1 MRTKVRRFLRLS
13 LLSFSM
19 TAAAVLSTPASSQ
32 DYPSKSVHIIV
43 PFGAGGP
50 GDTHTRLLAQRLSE
64 EFKQPFIVE
73 PRPGAG
79 ATIGT
84 DAVAKSAPDGYTLLV
99 VSNAHTG
106 NDSLIAARRGSLLR
120 DFVPV
125 SGMNYSDMVLVVNPG
140 VQAKSMKELI
150 ELAKKNPKTINY
162 ASSGIGTAYHMA
174 GELLKYMTG
183 IDIVHIPHKSSGD
196 MRTNVA
202 GGHVQM
208 TFDAVT
214 SAASSVKDGSLRAL
228 AVSGKQRSAVMPA
241 VPTVSET
248 VAPGYETTVWFGVM
262 APAGT
267 PEAVLAKLDAAVQR
281 AIVHP
286 QVQQVWDK
294 QGVVPLKMNRAE
306 FGTFLRND
314 IDKWANVIKS
324 AGIALR

>member
-294 QGVVPLKMNRAE
+294 QGVVPLKMNRSE